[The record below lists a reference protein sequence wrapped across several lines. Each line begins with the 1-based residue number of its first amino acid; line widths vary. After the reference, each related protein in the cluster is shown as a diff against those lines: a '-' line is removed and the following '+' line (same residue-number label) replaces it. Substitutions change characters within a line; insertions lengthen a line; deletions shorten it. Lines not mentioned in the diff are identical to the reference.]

1 MLANRAGDT
10 ANKSSTAREN
20 NTLLLFVSRVTYS
33 VRISILSDLFVS
45 IISSLCVLKLI
56 KPADVG
62 RYQFIFHTLK
72 EFSFNNNL

>member
-10 ANKSSTAREN
+10 ANKSSAAREN
-20 NTLLLFVSRVTYS
+20 NTLLLFVSRVTCS

-45 IISSLCVLKLI
+45 IISSLYVLKLM

-62 RYQFIFHTLK
+62 RNKLVFHT
-72 EFSFNNNL
+72 F